1 MKKLLIFLTK
11 YYSFCE
17 IVDEIDYDSAWLQA
31 TCFQHVNS
39 FGIILPRV
47 LKPFYEQNI
56 YESLQAAARYIK
68 FGGNNNNLS
77 KDICYVI
84 LTKSGAVYL
93 SENLNEMLDINTS
106 IESVLQKLTNSYGKI
121 NLGNSTHY
129 YAVIEKDN
137 YTTVTFTNNSWIL
150 EQEKS
155 LLTII
160 FPTTIVTILI
170 TTALTYTWS
179 SEVVYKIKKLKKK
192 TESLNTNNYVV
203 GKDFSIDDELNTLN
217 RSIDTAYLS
226 LKEKDE
232 YKNYMFQNLSHE
244 LKTPISV
251 IQSYVEASEDG
262 VVEDKQALEVIDEEV
277 RKLSSKVQT
286 MLQFNKIDYLKDQKD
301 LKDKKVNVVEIINES
316 VERHKMQT
324 KKVYWEII
332 VNSKKKDMQ
341 DDIKY
346 IGIPDMWQMVVDN
359 ILGNFVRYAKSEIK
373 IIINEDTITF
383 FNDGEKIDNAIIS
396 NLFLPY
402 TKGKKGQTGLGLSI
416 VKRTVNLFGY
426 NITATNYDNGVAFVI
441 YK

>member
-1 MKKLLIFLTK
+1 MPK
-11 YYSFCE
+11 
-17 IVDEIDYDSAWLQA
+17 
-31 TCFQHVNS
+31 
-39 FGIILPRV
+39 V

-56 YESLQAAARYIK
+56 YESLQAAGGYIK
-68 FGGNNNNLS
+68 LGGNNNNLN
-77 KDICYVI
+77 KDFCYVI

-93 SENLNEMLDINTS
+93 SENLKEMLNMNTS
-106 IESVLQKLTNSYGKI
+106 VDALLKKLDNPYGKI
-121 NLGNSTHY
+121 KIGINTYY
-129 YAVIEKDN
+129 YAIVEKDN
-137 YTTVTFTNNSWIL
+137 YTNITFTNNSWIVD
-150 EQEKS
+150 QEKS

-192 TESLNTNNYVV
+192 TESLNTNNYIV
-203 GKDFSIDDELNTLN
+203 GKDFSIDDELNILN
-217 RSIDTAYLS
+217 KSIDTAYLS

-251 IQSYVEASEDG
+251 IQSYVEAAEDG
-262 VVEDKQALEVIDEEV
+262 VVQNQEALEVIDEEV

-286 MLQFNKIDYLKDQKD
+286 MLQFNKIDYLKDQKE
-301 LKDKKVNVVEIINES
+301 LKDQRVNVVDVINES
-316 VERHKMQT
+316 VERHKLQT
-324 KKVYWEII
+324 KKVYWEVI
-332 VNSKKKDMQ
+332 VNSRRKDSKE
-341 DDIKY
+341 IIEY
-346 IGIPDMWQMVVDN
+346 VGIPDMWQMVVDN

-383 FNDGEKIDNAIIS
+383 FNDGEKIDNAIITS
-396 NLFLPY
+396 LFLPY

>member
-1 MKKLLIFLTK
+1 MFKKGT
-11 YYSFCE
+11 SF
-17 IVDEIDYDSAWLQA
+17 DS
-31 TCFQHVNS
+31 
-39 FGIILPRV
+39 
-47 LKPFYEQNI
+47 
-56 YESLQAAARYIK
+56 
-68 FGGNNNNLS
+68 
-77 KDICYVI
+77 I
-84 LTKSGAVYL
+84 LTKL
-93 SENLNEMLDINTS
+93 ENSAGKFKLGSNTYYY
-106 IESVLQKLTNSYGKI
+106 SV
-121 NLGNSTHY
+121 
-129 YAVIEKDN
+129 VEKDS
-137 YTTVTFTNNSWIL
+137 YTTIAFTDNSWII

-192 TESLNTNNYVV
+192 TESLDRNDYVA
-203 GKDFSIDDELNTLN
+203 GKVFSIDDELNTLN
-217 RSIDTAYLS
+217 KSIDMAYLS

-251 IQSYVEASEDG
+251 IQSYVEAATDG
-262 VVEDKQALEVIDEEV
+262 VVAEKAALEVIDEEV
-277 RKLSSKVQT
+277 KKLNSQVKT

-301 LKDKKVNVVEIINES
+301 LKNQKLNIINVINDSVELHKIQTKNVEWTVVVRSNNHVVEYVGTDE
-316 VERHKMQT
+316 
-324 KKVYWEII
+324 
-332 VNSKKKDMQ
+332 
-341 DDIKY
+341 
-346 IGIPDMWQMVVDN
+346 MWRMVVDN

-373 IIINEDTITF
+373 IIVDNNCITF
-383 FNDGEKIDNAIIS
+383 FNDGEQIDNAIIT